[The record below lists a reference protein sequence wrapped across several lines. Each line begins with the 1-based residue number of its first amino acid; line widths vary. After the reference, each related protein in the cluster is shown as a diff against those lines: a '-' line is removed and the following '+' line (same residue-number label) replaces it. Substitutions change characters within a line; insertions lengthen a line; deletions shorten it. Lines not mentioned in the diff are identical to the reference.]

1 MGPIGHLSSAPSPLP
16 LLQVEGGQ
24 QLYTCA
30 LRPTGIYGEGHELMK
45 SFYNEAVKRGGVV
58 IGGVPPNSEH
68 GRVYAGDKH
77 SAATAALGGVSQSY
91 LLLKGQRSLTAGKLT
106 WLTETRLALL
116 FLSAVFS
123 DGNTKRG
130 QGWGKGEVKGWGQ
143 G

>member
-1 MGPIGHLSSAPSPLP
+1 MLESDDSWRSSSSELHHLTAVGASDWSDQTSYLSSPLP

-45 SFYNEAVKRGGVV
+45 SFYDEAVKRGGVV

-77 SAATAALGGVSQSY
+77 NAAAALMGRRVTPHY
-91 LLLKGQRSLTAGKLT
+91 LSL
-106 WLTETRLALL
+106 
-116 FLSAVFS
+116 
-123 DGNTKRG
+123 
-130 QGWGKGEVKGWGQ
+130 
-143 G
+143 